1 MEVIGICIN
10 PMGGDRFL
18 SHSSNFV
25 TLAPPPSKFHRF
37 SSIQFKFRNHRVRS
51 HYCVTLRDK
60 PPSIEEIAS
69 EEAFE
74 EESFEEEEDY
84 EDDSSS
90 FLSLSE
96 KPDRNLALLDEYEIE
111 ENDFD
116 SNHRSG

>member
-1 MEVIGICIN
+1 
-10 PMGGDRFL
+10 MGGDKFL

-25 TLAPPPSKFHRF
+25 TLAPSPSKFPGF
-37 SSIQFKFRNHRVRS
+37 SSIQFKFRSHRVRN
-51 HYCVTLRDK
+51 HCCVTLRDK
-60 PPSIEEIAS
+60 PPSIEEVAS
-69 EEAFE
+69 EKE
-74 EESFEEEEDY
+74 EEEEAALEEEEDY
-84 EDDSSS
+84 EDDSSL